1 MARYAVISAD
11 GVVQNIIEA
20 PIGFQDPFLTIVRCD
35 ETVQRGDLYDG
46 SGFRRPPADTGS
58 SNVE

>member
-1 MARYAVISAD
+1 MSRYAVISAD

-20 PIGFQDPFLTIVRCD
+20 PTGFDDPLITIVPCD

-58 SNVE
+58 INAE